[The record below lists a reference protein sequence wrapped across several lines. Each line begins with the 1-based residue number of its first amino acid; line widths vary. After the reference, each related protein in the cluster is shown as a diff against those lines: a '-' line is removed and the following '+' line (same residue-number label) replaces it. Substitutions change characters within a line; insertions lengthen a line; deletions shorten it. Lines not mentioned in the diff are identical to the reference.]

1 MKELVNMFEE
11 NAGCEHRILEKMK
24 LDVPNEITVL
34 AIEEGRKLVKDS
46 SSQKYSDIKE
56 LKDNYLLEIE
66 LPGFNKED
74 IKAEINNGY
83 LIVTAAH
90 NENKDEKDKEGK
102 YIRKERYTGQFTR
115 SFYIGD
121 NITQEDIKGKFEN
134 GLLKLEV
141 LKKEAKELAEEKKYI
156 QIEG

>member
-1 MKELVNMFEE
+1 MF
-11 NAGCEHRILEKMK
+11 LKMIFFGDNLK
-24 LDVPNEITVL
+24 
-34 AIEEGRKLVKDS
+34 KQS
-46 SSQKYSDIKE
+46 SFGKTDIKE

>member
-1 MKELVNMFEE
+1 MLMPSIFRKGFIDDVFEDDFFGDDFFGD
-11 NAGCEHRILEKMK
+11 NLKK
-24 LDVPNEITVL
+24 Q
-34 AIEEGRKLVKDS
+34 S
-46 SSQKYSDIKE
+46 SFGKTDIKE

-141 LKKEAKELAEEKKYI
+141 PKKEVKELAEEKKYI

>member
-1 MKELVNMFEE
+1 MLMPSIFRKGFIDDVFEDDFFE
-11 NAGCEHRILEKMK
+11 DK
-24 LDVPNEITVL
+24 L
-34 AIEEGRKLVKDS
+34 KKQS
-46 SSQKYSDIKE
+46 SFGKTDIKE

-141 LKKEAKELAEEKKYI
+141 PKKEVKELAEEKKYI

>member
-1 MKELVNMFEE
+1 MLMPSIFRKGFIDDV
-11 NAGCEHRILEKMK
+11 LEDDFFRDNLKK
-24 LDVPNEITVL
+24 Q
-34 AIEEGRKLVKDS
+34 S
-46 SSQKYSDIKE
+46 SFGKTDIKE

-90 NENKDEKDKEGK
+90 NENKNEKDKEGK

-141 LKKEAKELAEEKKYI
+141 PKKEAKELAEEKKYI

>member
-1 MKELVNMFEE
+1 MLMPSIFRKGFIDDVFEDDFFGD
-11 NAGCEHRILEKMK
+11 NLKKQNSFGK
-24 LDVPNEITVL
+24 T
-34 AIEEGRKLVKDS
+34 
-46 SSQKYSDIKE
+46 DIKE

-83 LIVTAAH
+83 LIVTATH

-102 YIRKERYTGQFTR
+102 YIRKERYTGHFTR

-141 LKKEAKELAEEKKYI
+141 PKKDIKESVEEKKYI

>member
-1 MKELVNMFEE
+1 MLMPSIFRKGFIDDVFED
-11 NAGCEHRILEKMK
+11 
-24 LDVPNEITVL
+24 DVFGDNL
-34 AIEEGRKLVKDS
+34 KKQS
-46 SSQKYSDIKE
+46 SFGKTDIKE

-141 LKKEAKELAEEKKYI
+141 PKKEAKELAEEKKYI

>member
-1 MKELVNMFEE
+1 MLMPSIFRKGFIDDVFEDD
-11 NAGCEHRILEKMK
+11 LKK
-24 LDVPNEITVL
+24 Q
-34 AIEEGRKLVKDS
+34 S
-46 SSQKYSDIKE
+46 SFGKTDIKE

-141 LKKEAKELAEEKKYI
+141 PKKEAKELAEEKKYI